1 VWKILKPQPLHT
13 ALKRPS
19 HNSKPQQKEALV
31 GVYIVKQA
39 FIFAK
44 YPIMGQA
51 LYWGAWLGLLPDM
64 EGVNIFKL

>member
-51 LYWGAWLGLLPDM
+51 LKY
-64 EGVNIFKL
+64 GV